1 MTIYMIIYM
10 SILLGYGIWGIASN
24 LVHFSKGSK
33 IKIGESARRQHQEIP
48 LDLDPIQYYYKA
60 ILMFITGILFALSS
74 LTYFLYDTRIGLTF
88 TLINSIIHSGY
99 GLIQLIIYCRC
110 YRVWGA
116 FVVYSIPLIL
126 YFIVV

>member
-1 MTIYMIIYM
+1 MKIYMII
-10 SILLGYGIWGIASN
+10 LLLYGFWGIGSN

-33 IKIGESARRQHQEIP
+33 IKIGESAKKQHREIP
-48 LDLDPIQYYYKA
+48 LDLDLQQYYYKA
-60 ILMFITGILFALSS
+60 VLMFITGILFTLSS
-74 LTYFLYDTRIGLTF
+74 LIYFLYDTKMGVGF

-99 GLIQLIIYCRC
+99 GLIQLIIYYKRT

-126 YFIVV
+126 YFIFC